1 MKVTATFIYL
11 DCNKEMSFLCK
22 ISNVCVKISLSFCL
36 LLLTFPLHATSEG
49 GQSFSGWDLS
59 IFSSPSLPQSST
71 PKEFTFFRTYS
82 CSFPDSLSLP
92 NRSFSFFFPAF
103 SFPSSSSSSSLS
115 DTIFFFLL
123 SDFSEAASLSD
134 SSTSERIRT
143 FFAAASRKEHYYMS
157 Q

>member
-103 SFPSSSSSSSLS
+103 SFPSSSSSSLS